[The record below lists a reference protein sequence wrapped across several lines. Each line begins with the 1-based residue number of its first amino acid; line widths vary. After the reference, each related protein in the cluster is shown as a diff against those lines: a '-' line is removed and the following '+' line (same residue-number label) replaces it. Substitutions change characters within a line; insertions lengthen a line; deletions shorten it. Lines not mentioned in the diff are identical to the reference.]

1 MYKEKYDTGDLENR
15 VEELFFMELHKLIE
29 GESVDFC
36 HCDICLQDIAAI
48 VLNRVPSKYE
58 NNFVDKTEPS
68 EEERAKLEA
77 LRQRVV
83 DQLSSAIDLV
93 TKKPHH

>member
-15 VEELFFMELHKLIE
+15 AEELFFMELHKLIE
-29 GESVDFC
+29 GKTTEFC

-48 VLNRVPSKYE
+48 VLNKIPSKYE

-68 EEERAKLEA
+68 EEELAKLET
-77 LRQRVV
+77 LRQSVEE
-83 DQLSSAIDLV
+83 QLLPAIDLI
-93 TKKPHH
+93 TRKPHH